1 MRRIDPRHDPSR
13 NERGA
18 TALMIAILLPT
29 VLLGIGA
36 IVVNVGGW
44 YVARGMDQNAAD
56 AAVIAVAESCADG
69 SCDPSKANQYADNV
83 SNGEL
88 AGQTMFVCGT
98 APGLAACAAGVQN
111 GQVCPPPHS
120 APYVDVLVTPDG
132 GSMENLTSGTQEVGA
147 CAQAI
152 LDAPVSC
159 ADCAALTI
167 SKCEWQLNTAGGTKF
182 AQEQTDNSY
191 SNGDPPSF
199 IDTIQARRADPR
211 YRTNPSVA
219 SSNIYLAANITDP
232 QTPKGTA
239 SIGGSETVLFT
250 HGSDTAAGCG
260 GSGNGA
266 NAPGQ
271 FGWLAGSNDPCKAT
285 INGST
290 YSGDSGNNPVKSCK
304 DLFEDSRANA
314 TPIYLPVY
322 SSASGSGSNM
332 TYTLDGFAAFVVTG
346 WNVGN
351 FGGGDKTRNSRVAAA
366 DSTSGFPPSSKWT
379 YCGKPNQG
387 YTTSNSD
394 ICVSGY
400 FTKALVTGGQLSGG
414 GGTNLGLT
422 SASLAG

>member
-1 MRRIDPRHDPSR
+1 
-13 NERGA
+13 
-18 TALMIAILLPT
+18 MIAILVPT
-29 VLLGIGA
+29 VFLALGA

-44 YVARGMDQNAAD
+44 YVARGMDQNSAD

-83 SNGEL
+83 SNGQL

-111 GQVCPPPHS
+111 GQVCPAPNA

-132 GSMENLTSGTQEVGA
+132 GSMDNITSGTQEVGA
-147 CAQAI
+147 CAQAV
-152 LDAPVSC
+152 LGAPTSC
-159 ADCAALTI
+159 VGCVALTI
-167 SKCEWQLNTAGGTKF
+167 SKCEWELNTAGGTKF

-191 SNGDPPSF
+191 SNGDPPSY
-199 IDTIQARRADPR
+199 IDTIKARRADSR
-211 YRTNPSVA
+211 YGTP
-219 SSNIYLAANITDP
+219 NIYVAAGIDDP
-232 QTPKGTA
+232 QTPPGNA
-239 SIGGSETVLFT
+239 SIGGSETVLST
-250 HGSDTAAGCG
+250 HGSETAGGCG

-271 FGWLAGSNDPCKAT
+271 FGWLSGSNDPCTAT

-304 DLFEDSRANA
+304 DLFEESRTNA

-332 TYTLDGFAAFVVTG
+332 TYTLDGLAAFVVTG
-346 WNVGN
+346 WNIGN

-366 DSTSGFPPSSKWT
+366 DTTPKFPHSKET

-387 YTTSNSD
+387 FTTSASD
-394 ICVSGY
+394 ICISGY
-400 FTKALVTGGQLSGG
+400 FTKVLATGGQLSGT

-422 SASLAG
+422 AASLAG

>member
-1 MRRIDPRHDPSR
+1 
-13 NERGA
+13 
-18 TALMIAILLPT
+18 MIAILLPT
-29 VLLGIGA
+29 VLLGIGY
-36 IVVNVGGW
+36 IVVDVGGW

-56 AAVIAVAESCADG
+56 AAVIAVAETCADG
-69 SCDPSKANQYADNV
+69 SCDPAAANQYANSV
-83 SNGEL
+83 SNGQL

-98 APGLAACAAGVQN
+98 APGLAGCAGGVEN
-111 GQVCPPPHS
+111 GQVCPPPHA
-120 APYVDVLVTPDG
+120 APYVDVLVSPVG

-152 LDAPVSC
+152 LDAPASC
-159 ADCAALTI
+159 EDCAAVTI
-167 SKCEWQLNTAGGTKF
+167 SKCEWLLNTDGGTKF
-182 AQEQTDNSY
+182 AQQQTDNSY
-191 SNGDPPSF
+191 SNNDPPSF
-199 IDTIQARRADPR
+199 VDTIEARRADPN
-211 YRTNPSVA
+211 YRTKPAVPD
-219 SSNIYLAANITDP
+219 SNIYVDAKIQDP

-239 SIGGSETVLFT
+239 SIAGSETVLFT
-250 HGSDTAAGCG
+250 HGTDTAGGCG

-304 DLFEDSRANA
+304 NLFEQSRTNA

-351 FGGGDKTRNSRVAAA
+351 FGGGDKTRDSRVAAA
-366 DSTSGFPPSSKWT
+366 DSTNKFPPQAKWT
-379 YCGKPNQG
+379 YCGKPPQG
-387 YTTSNSD
+387 FTPSASD
-394 ICVSGY
+394 ICISGY
-400 FTKALVTGGQLSGG
+400 FTEALVTGGQLSGG
-414 GGTNLGLT
+414 GGNNLGLT

>member
-69 SCDPSKANQYADNV
+69 TCDPSAANQYADSV
-83 SNGEL
+83 ANGQL
-88 AGQTMFVCGT
+88 AGEAMFVCGT
-98 APGLAACAAGVQN
+98 APGLVGCAGGVEN
-111 GQVCPPPHS
+111 GQVCPPPNA
-120 APYVDVLVTPDG
+120 APYVDVLVTPEG
-132 GSMENLTSGTQEVGA
+132 GSMDNLTSGTQEVGA

-152 LDAPVSC
+152 LDAPASC
-159 ADCAALTI
+159 DDCAALTI
-167 SKCEWQLNTAGGTKF
+167 SKCEWELNTAGGTQI
-182 AQEQTDNSY
+182 AQQQTDNSY

-199 IDTIQARRADPR
+199 VDTIQARRADPQ

-219 SSNIYLAANITDP
+219 SSNIYISANIQDP
-232 QTPKGTA
+232 QSPKGSA

-250 HGSDTAAGCG
+250 HGTDTAGGCG

-290 YSGDSGNNPVKSCK
+290 YTGDSGNNPVRSCK
-304 DLFEDSRANA
+304 DLFEESRANA
-314 TPIYLPVY
+314 IPIYLPVY

-346 WNVGN
+346 WNVTN
-351 FGGGDKTRNSRVAAA
+351 FGSDKTRNSRVAAA
-366 DSTSGFPPSSKWT
+366 DSSAGFPNPSKWT

-387 YTTSNSD
+387 FTTSNSD
-394 ICVSGY
+394 ICISGY
-400 FTKALVTGGQLSGG
+400 FTEALVPGGQLSGG

-422 SASLAG
+422 TASLSG